1 MTEEAEYGKK
11 IRRSIVMLRSMY
23 SGVSGLRTHQT
34 KMDVIGNNI
43 ANVNTTAYKSMSINF
58 SDLMYQT
65 TQAATGPNAKTGTAG
80 TNPRQI
86 GLGVQTAAISTKIT
100 EQGATQSTGN
110 PFDLKIAGS
119 EFFIVSNGVDTFF
132 TRDGS
137 FYVDAAGNLAMSS
150 TGYNVMGWEVDPQTM
165 NIKPDTVKPLK
176 VMGDNETY
184 GAEWT
189 QSATA
194 SGIVDWNDAN
204 QGEAAGKMIT
214 LQIYDNVGFSY
225 TAKMSIHNAN
235 HPIGGDYQYYVELE
249 DIVDSTGKSIL
260 DQKGNKD
267 GVVDAAEK
275 ANLLGAPA
283 DVDVSE
289 VFGLAEGS
297 VVPGTATHVAYY
309 VDDTADPTKKVE
321 VSVNLC
327 QGNDGLFKVDG
338 TTGEWSFNDGYTVDV
353 TMSDGNTVTYTAEDI
368 FATLYGGAIS
378 MNEVKTF
385 ELDPSTLNMKVTNK
399 HIPNGII
406 LTYDGKDGALTG
418 VQGGGGDNNTSATL
432 DLSSLGEA
440 FTKINIDFSK
450 TLVSDNKGKSTIEM
464 AKGDVKGLETGR
476 AIGTLQGVSIQ
487 TNGMIYASYSNGQKR
502 LLGQIAVAEFA
513 NASGL
518 QKEGNNLYSATQNS
532 GDFNGIGIDISANG
546 HSMNTGVLEMSN
558 VDLSSEFTEMIT
570 TQRGFQAN
578 SRIITVSDTLL
589 EELVNL
595 KR

>member
-249 DIVDSTGKSIL
+249 DIVDSTGTSIL

-267 GVVDAAEK
+267 GVVSDDEK
-275 ANLLGAPA
+275 KGLLGAPS
-283 DVDVSE
+283 DVEISE
-289 VFGLAEGS
+289 LVGLANGS
-297 VVPGTATHVAYY
+297 VN
-309 VDDTADPTKKVE
+309 DTGE
-321 VSVNLC
+321 VSYIVKDEDGKEVKVSLQLYGADGADALLVKNGDTWEVNNGC
-327 QGNDGLFKVDG
+327 TIKG
-338 TTGEWSFNDGYTVDV
+338 TTVDENGNETDYTGDLIKADAVIK
-353 TMSDGNTVTYTAEDI
+353 E
-368 FATLYGGAIS
+368 LYGGNFIG
-378 MNEVKTF
+378 NEEFTF
-385 ELDPSTLNMKVTNK
+385 AEDSYNITLTKKRVE
-399 HIPNGII
+399 GVI

>member
-1 MTEEAEYGKK
+1 
-11 IRRSIVMLRSMY
+11 MLRSMY

-327 QGNDGLFKVDG
+327 QGDDGLFKVDG
-338 TTGEWSFNDGYTVDV
+338 TTGEWSFNDGYEVEV

-378 MNEVKTF
+378 MDEVKTF

-406 LTYDGKDGALTG
+406 LTYDGKDGVLTG

>member
-1 MTEEAEYGKK
+1 M
-11 IRRSIVMLRSMY
+11 MRSMY

-65 TQAATGPNAKTGTAG
+65 TQAATGPNATTGTAG

-100 EQGATQSTGN
+100 EEGATQSTGN
-110 PFDLKIAGS
+110 PFDLKISGS
-119 EFFIVSNGVDTFF
+119 EFFVVSNGVDTFF

-150 TGYNVMGWEVDPQTM
+150 TGYNVMGWQVDPQTM
-165 NIKPDTVKPLK
+165 NIKQDTVKPLK
-176 VMGDNETY
+176 IMGENDTY

-194 SGIVDWNDAN
+194 AGIVDWNDTN
-204 QGEAAGKMIT
+204 QGEASGKMIN
-214 LQIYDNVGFSY
+214 LQIYDNLGFSY
-225 TAKMSIHNAN
+225 TAKLSLHNAN
-235 HPIGGDYQYYVELE
+235 HPIGGQYQYYVELE
-249 DIVDSTGKSIL
+249 DVIDSTGKSIL

-267 GVVDAAEK
+267 GVVDAKEK
-275 ANLLGAPA
+275 ANLLGAPS
-283 DVDVSE
+283 DVEVSE

-297 VVPGTATHVAYY
+297 VVAGTATHVAYY
-309 VDDTADPTKKVE
+309 VTDTTDPTKKVKVE
-321 VSVNLC
+321 VNVC
-327 QGNDGLFKVDG
+327 GGGDALFVSNGTPPAWTFNRGYTVEATMADG
-338 TTGEWSFNDGYTVDV
+338 TTTA
-353 TMSDGNTVTYTAEDI
+353 TYNADQI
-368 FATLYGGAIS
+368 FATLYGGAITPD
-378 MNEVKTF
+378 EVKKF
-385 ELDPSTLNMKVTNK
+385 ELDTSTLNMTVTNK
-399 HIPNGII
+399 HIPSGII
-406 LTYDGKDGALTG
+406 LTYDGNDGSLSG

-464 AKGDVKGLETGR
+464 EKGNVDGLEAGR
-476 AIGTLQGVSIQ
+476 ALGTLQGVSIQ
-487 TNGMIYASYSNGQKR
+487 TDGMIYASYSNGQKR

-546 HSMNTGVLEMSN
+546 DCMNTGVLEMSN
-558 VDLSSEFTEMIT
+558 VDLSAEFTEMIT